1 MSSRN
6 MPSSGNKGAKS
17 PEVRRILIL
26 KWGALGDLVAATP
39 AIKAIRQAFPR
50 AKITLFSNPPY
61 EEIAPAG
68 TLTDEVI
75 LFKRHR
81 EFCKLLVN
89 IKTHK
94 WDAAFNLSWNSDRS
108 AILCYLSFA
117 PLRVGSGGPGWLGF
131 LYNRRV
137 PPFAKNRH
145 EIDRHLDIVRALGIP
160 TGNVKPFTFISEK
173 AKQEAETG
181 LRNLGISEKSLL
193 IGIHPGA
200 SSLEKS
206 WGEEN
211 YGWLGKEIIRRY
223 QADLMVTWGPK
234 EEQMATRVVLAS
246 GKRAFISPQTIKVE
260 NLAALISCCKIY
272 ICNCSGPM
280 NVALALNT
288 PIVALLGT
296 TLPEEWGTYGEA
308 HRTLKSP
315 TKKTQDIPR
324 DLVLQVIGELLE
336 KQGYKPW

>member
-1 MSSRN
+1 ML
-6 MPSSGNKGAKS
+6 SSGNEEVKS
-17 PEVRRILIL
+17 PEVQRILIL

-39 AIKAIRQAFPR
+39 AIKAIRNAFPQ
-50 AKITLFSNPPY
+50 AKISIFSNPPY
-61 EEIAPAG
+61 DEIAPAG

-75 LFKRHR
+75 LFKRHK
-81 EFCKLLVN
+81 EFWKILLNVRAQ
-89 IKTHK
+89 K

-117 PLRVGSGGPGWLGF
+117 PLRIGSGGPGWLGF

-137 PPFAKNRH
+137 PPFTKNRH
-145 EIDRHLDIVRALGIP
+145 EIDRHLDIVRAAGVTI
-160 TGNVKPFTFISEK
+160 GKVNPFTFISER
-173 AKQEAETG
+173 ALQEAEDN
-181 LRNLGISEKSLL
+181 LRNLRFKKQNLL
-193 IGIHPGA
+193 IGMHPGA

-223 QADLMVTWGPK
+223 QADLMVTWGSK
-234 EEQMATRVVLAS
+234 EEQMATRVALAS
-246 GKRAFISPQTIKVE
+246 GEKAFISPRTIKVE
-260 NLAALISCCKIY
+260 NLAALISCCNIY

-280 NVALALNT
+280 NVALALDT
-288 PIVALLGT
+288 PIVALLGP

-315 TKKTQDIPR
+315 TKQTHDIPR
-324 DLVLQVIGELLE
+324 AWVLKVVGELLE
-336 KQGYKPW
+336 RQGYKTS